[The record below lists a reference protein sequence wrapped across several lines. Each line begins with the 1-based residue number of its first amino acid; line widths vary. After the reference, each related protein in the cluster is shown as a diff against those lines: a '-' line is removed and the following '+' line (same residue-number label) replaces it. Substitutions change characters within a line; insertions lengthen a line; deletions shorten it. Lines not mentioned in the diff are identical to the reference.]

1 MDNNQKI
8 IKQLNPCTCPYC
20 KKDFFIGTQSLT
32 QAVVSTPTLE
42 EIKEA
47 KTQIKERINEI
58 TFAQE
63 SDKEQVINYIDDE
76 STLLDSSDIEPL
88 LKQIAMDQVEKLNNK
103 KDEKS
108 K

>member
-1 MDNNQKI
+1 MDNQQKI
-8 IKQLNPCTCPYC
+8 IKQLNPCICPYC

-32 QAVVSTPTLE
+32 QAIVSTPTIE

-47 KTQIKERINEI
+47 KEQIKERINEI

-76 STLLDSSDIEPL
+76 NTLLDSSDIEPL
-88 LKQIAMDQVEKLNNK
+88 LKQIAMDQVEKLNAKNNG
-103 KDEKS
+103 ES